1 MIGLTMTFSND
12 VLGYI
17 AAFCT
22 TSSFLPQAILTIR
35 TRDTESLSFGM
46 YSLFT
51 LGVFLWLLYGINQQD
66 SALIWANSITLVLA
80 STILGFKIVSMIASL
95 RKKARVKKSQ

>member
-1 MIGLTMTFSND
+1 MQLSIET
-12 VLGYI
+12 LGYI

-35 TRDTESLSFGM
+35 TRDTKSLSFGM

-51 LGVFLWLLYGINQQD
+51 TGVLFWLLYGISKKD
-66 SALIWANSITLVLA
+66 YAIIWANSITLVLA
-80 STILGFKIVSMIASL
+80 LIILSFKIHNMISGKQPESL
-95 RKKARVKKSQ
+95 ATKNEST